1 MHEIRV
7 TTPRDNAK
15 DVVRIAR
22 AAGIQRVA
30 LTEVYL
36 HGPDEPM
43 ASLSV
48 ETSTLK
54 ARLFMDAIIDSPVGR
69 SKDTSIT
76 ARELRALLDSE
87 SVKETT
93 CPMIEPYQDMAQD
106 LWQLCHVTPS
116 YLARTASGSILL
128 ANGMIC
134 NSPISIVIA
143 ALILPFLPPVL
154 AGTFSLWKK
163 DKALGLHAA
172 KALVASIL
180 ISVGAG
186 IIVAKAQGGPI
197 LFSDFKSPLA
207 SFLISS
213 VIGITAGLSAADDAG
228 RRFLIGVAAA
238 VQFGIYP
245 VWFGLSLILG
255 FPSEATVVERLETF
269 AINLVTIGGMA
280 VLSYML
286 LYKANPSSQ
295 RDAR

>member
-128 ANGMIC
+128 ANGMI
-134 NSPISIVIA
+134 
-143 ALILPFLPPVL
+143 
-154 AGTFSLWKK
+154 
-163 DKALGLHAA
+163 
-172 KALVASIL
+172 
-180 ISVGAG
+180 
-186 IIVAKAQGGPI
+186 
-197 LFSDFKSPLA
+197 
-207 SFLISS
+207 
-213 VIGITAGLSAADDAG
+213 
-228 RRFLIGVAAA
+228 
-238 VQFGIYP
+238 
-245 VWFGLSLILG
+245 
-255 FPSEATVVERLETF
+255 
-269 AINLVTIGGMA
+269 
-280 VLSYML
+280 
-286 LYKANPSSQ
+286 
-295 RDAR
+295 